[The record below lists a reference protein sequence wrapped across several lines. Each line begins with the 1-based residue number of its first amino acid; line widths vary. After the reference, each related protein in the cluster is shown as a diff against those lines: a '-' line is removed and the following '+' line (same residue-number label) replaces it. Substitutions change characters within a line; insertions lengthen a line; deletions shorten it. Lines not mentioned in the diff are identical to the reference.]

1 MRRPALLLSTGLLA
15 LTLVACQQN
24 PEKAEKKA
32 ELAVCENLAA
42 VGDALANVQAL
53 TPTSTVGDAEKAQ
66 KALSSAIAGL
76 ETSQQSLQKARV
88 RELRD
93 QLKTFNKEVEK
104 VAKQKKLTLAEAAQQ
119 LNSKAQPVIA
129 ARQEALAEVECIEE
143 PAAAGKTHQG
153 DHKHN

>member
-1 MRRPALLLSTGLLA
+1 MRRTALLLSTGLLA
-15 LTLVACQQN
+15 LTLMACQQN

-53 TPTSTVGDAEKAQ
+53 TPKSTVGDAEKAQ
-66 KALSSAIAGL
+66 QALSSAIASL
-76 ETSQQSLQKARV
+76 ETAQQGLQKARV
-88 RELRD
+88 GELRD

-119 LNSKAQPVIA
+119 LRSKAQPVIA
-129 ARQEALAEVECIEE
+129 ARQEALAEIECIEE
-143 PAAAGKTHQG
+143 PAAAGKAHQG
-153 DHKHN
+153 